1 MNMSHVKLWFS
12 RVKGKK
18 ARQDL
23 KTEGWILNAVKSH
36 RKKND
41 LMLPRDRS
49 GQDALLQHVLGQI
62 HNQSTPVLN
71 LVYSR
76 LPQSALF
83 SHLHAF
89 ICDGFLLKSNSL
101 MSNTAH
107 EIIFSH
113 VNLHFNAWRENITC
127 KLGIFTR
134 DGLFPHINESFSILL
149 FYFLMFTR
157 DFVA

>member
-62 HNQSTPVLN
+62 QNQSTPVGFIPGYHN
-71 LVYSR
+71 QHYFHIYMHSYVMVF
-76 LPQSALF
+76 LF
-83 SHLHAF
+83 
-89 ICDGFLLKSNSL
+89 KSNSL
-101 MSNTAH
+101 MSKTAH

-127 KLGIFTR
+127 KLGIFTM